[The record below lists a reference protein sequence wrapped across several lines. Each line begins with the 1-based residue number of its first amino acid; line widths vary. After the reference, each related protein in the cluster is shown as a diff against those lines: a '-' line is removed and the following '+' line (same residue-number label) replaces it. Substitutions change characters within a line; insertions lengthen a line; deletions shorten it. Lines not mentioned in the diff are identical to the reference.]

1 MRLPSAIC
9 VALLLLSPSVGDAY
23 DQVTVVN
30 GGAVVGKVRY
40 LSRPPTPKKITPTVD
55 KVVCG
60 RHGPLVSDELV
71 LSPDSGLHNAVIH
84 VVDVTA
90 GKPLISM
97 RTRSLDQ
104 NGCTFQPH
112 VLIVPVGRKLKV
124 LNSDGILHNI
134 HTYSAKNPSINSAH
148 PGSMPDVL
156 LGPFTIPEVIKVKCD
171 VHGWMSCWVWVVS
184 HPYVTVSGPGGS
196 YKIPDLRPGKYRV
209 EAWHEMLGKISGEV
223 TIAAGKESRLDFVF
237 PARPPKAPPAVAK

>member
-1 MRLPSAIC
+1 MRLLSAVF
-9 VALLLLSPSVGDAY
+9 VALLLLSPSLSKAY

-30 GGAVVGKVRY
+30 GGAVVGTVRY
-40 LSRPPTPKKITPTVD
+40 LGWPPAPKKITPTAD

-60 RHGPLVSDELV
+60 RHGPIVSDELV
-71 LSPDSGLHNAVIH
+71 VSPDSGLQHAVIY

-97 RTRSLDQ
+97 PTRSLDQ

-112 VLIVPVGRKLKV
+112 VLVIPVGRTLKV

-134 HTYSAKNPSINSAH
+134 HTYSAKNPPINSAH
-148 PGSMPDVL
+148 PGSIPEVS
-156 LGPFTIPEVIKVKCD
+156 LGPFTIPEVIKVTCD
-171 VHGWMSCWVWVVS
+171 VHGWMSCWVWVAS
-184 HPYVTVSGPGGS
+184 HPYVTVSRPGGA

-209 EAWHEMLGKISGEV
+209 EAWHETLGKISSAV

-237 PARPPKAPPAVAK
+237 SARPAKAQPAGTK